1 MLSSLTLV
9 KYPARLALMAAT
21 DTAIEEAAAFHDET
35 TQKNRTNH
43 DLVDREVAKYAT
55 DNAIEVDEATSKRL
69 KRMIDKR
76 VLVVMMV
83 TYLIQTI
90 DKGALSFASVMGI
103 IEDTNLQ
110 GNQVCYTSLSK
121 SFR

>member
-1 MLSSLTLV
+1 MT
-9 KYPARLALMAAT
+9 AT
-21 DTAIEEAAAFHDET
+21 DKAVEEAAAFHDET

-55 DNAIEVDEATSKRL
+55 ETAIDVDEATSKRL
-69 KRMIDKR
+69 KRLIDKR

-110 GNQVCYTSLSK
+110 GNQVCYTSLAIT
-121 SFR
+121 FC

>member
-1 MLSSLTLV
+1 MTADD
-9 KYPARLALMAAT
+9 K
-21 DTAIEEAAAFHDET
+21 AIEEAASFHDET

-43 DLVDREVAKYAT
+43 DLVDKEVAKYAT
-55 DNAIEVDEATSKRL
+55 DTAIEVDEATSSRL
-69 KRMIDKR
+69 RRMIDKR
-76 VLVVMMV
+76 ILVVMMV

-110 GNQVCYTSLSK
+110 GNQVCPLCLTKYKLSAN
-121 SFR
+121 

>member
-1 MLSSLTLV
+1 
-9 KYPARLALMAAT
+9 MAAT
-21 DTAIEEAAAFHDET
+21 DKAIEEAAAFHDET

-55 DNAIEVDEATSKRL
+55 DTAIEVDEATSKRL

-110 GNQVCYTSLSK
+110 GNQVCYTSYL
-121 SFR
+121 